1 MAKQILNEAFRRM
14 QKLAGIIIENYVVK
28 ANDDE
33 KVIIRG
39 NTEDEIYSKLVKK
52 INLDPESWGYKVE
65 GNILKDPMSND
76 AILST
81 NAKQYL
87 MDLLK
92 SEEGIGGTW
101 ILSKEED
108 PMINEEDDYTFFDT
122 DFKNSPDKYLYYDML
137 NMIKSLEN
145 EEIPGFDAKDTLED
159 FKKTFEVGNDPIYI
173 HKGAYEDFIN
183 DYLPND
189 IKKSYL
195 IKWIELGKK
204 SKKLNENDDEI
215 DYDGID
221 YNDENSSYK
230 EIDDEGFDD
239 DFDLNREFK
248 KSQSKH
254 SYDEVLE
261 IIKSYENDNMIN
273 DFERQFKS
281 ISRNDYSD
289 FIMRYIDD
297 MSEVPYVQANWIS
310 ITDPDIYNKA
320 GLV

>member
-1 MAKQILNEAFRRM
+1 MAKQILNEEFRRM

-108 PMINEEDDYTFFDT
+108 PMINEENDYTFV
-122 DFKNSPDKYLYYDML
+122 DFKSSPDKYPYNDVL
-137 NMIKSLEN
+137 NVIKSLNDKDILDDFELTFKIGN
-145 EEIPGFDAKDTLED
+145 EPVYKD
-159 FKKTFEVGNDPIYI
+159 
-173 HKGAYEDFIN
+173 AYEEFIN
-183 DYLPND
+183 DRTWWD
-189 IKKSYL
+189 DEIKKSYL
-195 IKWIELGKK
+195 SKWIELG
-204 SKKLNENDDEI
+204 N
-215 DYDGID
+215 
-221 YNDENSSYK
+221 
-230 EIDDEGFDD
+230 
-239 DFDLNREFK
+239 
-248 KSQSKH
+248 
-254 SYDEVLE
+254 
-261 IIKSYENDNMIN
+261 
-273 DFERQFKS
+273 
-281 ISRNDYSD
+281 
-289 FIMRYIDD
+289 
-297 MSEVPYVQANWIS
+297 
-310 ITDPDIYNKA
+310 
-320 GLV
+320 

>member
-39 NTEDEIYSKLVKK
+39 NTEDEIYSELVKK
-52 INLDPESWGYKVE
+52 INSDPESWGYKVE

-92 SEEGIGGTW
+92 SKEGIGGTW
-101 ILSKEED
+101 ILSKEE
-108 PMINEEDDYTFFDT
+108 NDYTFV
-122 DFKNSPDKYLYYDML
+122 DFESSPDEYPYNDVL
-137 NMIKSLEN
+137 NMIKSLN
-145 EEIPGFDAKDTLED
+145 DKDILDDFKLTFLED
-159 FKKTFEVGNDPIYI
+159 EKVYKK
-173 HKGAYEDFIN
+173 AYEEFIN
-183 DYLPND
+183 DRTWWND
-189 IKKSYL
+189 EIKKPYL
-195 IKWIELGKK
+195 SKWVELGEK

-221 YNDENSSYK
+221 YDDENFSDE
-230 EIDDEGFDD
+230 EIDKEDFD

-261 IIKSYENDNMIN
+261 IIRSYENDNMIN

-310 ITDPDIYNKA
+310 ITDPDIYEKA

>member
-39 NTEDEIYSKLVKK
+39 NTEDEIYSELVKK
-52 INLDPESWGYKVE
+52 INSDPESWGYKVE
-65 GNILKDPMSND
+65 DNILKDPISND

-108 PMINEEDDYTFFDT
+108 PMINEEEDYTFFDT
-122 DFKNSPDKYLYYDML
+122 DFKKSPETYPYGKVL

-145 EEIPGFDAKDTLED
+145 EKILGFDAEDALKD
-159 FKKTFEVGNDPIYI
+159 FKLTFKVGNDPVY
-173 HKGAYEDFIN
+173 KDDYEEFIN
-183 DYLPND
+183 EYLPD
-189 IKKSYL
+189 EIKKSYL
-195 IKWIELGKK
+195 IKWIELE
-204 SKKLNENDDEI
+204 KLNENDDKI
-215 DYDGID
+215 NYRDKNFSDKY
-221 YNDENSSYK
+221 
-230 EIDDEGFDD
+230 IDDEGFDD

-261 IIKSYENDNMIN
+261 IIRSYENDNMIN